1 MFLHAGNNKNIREKD
16 IIGIFDAD
24 NATISSVTRKYLTEA
39 QRQGLVISAKDE
51 IPRSF
56 ILYKEN
62 GKYKICFSQVST
74 SALIG
79 RAEGSKKNGSKNET
93 ITGVKNY
100 V

>member
-62 GKYKICFSQVST
+62 GKYMICFSQIST
-74 SALIG
+74 AALMG
-79 RAEGSKKNGSKNET
+79 RT
-93 ITGVKNY
+93 IFGI
-100 V
+100 